1 MTIKKLF
8 FKIVGITL
16 GGILFIFLL
25 MRFTGGREVEVPDIR
40 GKEVTLALEEL
51 GRAGLKLNLK
61 LLERRFDDRI
71 PKDHIISQDPRSGK
85 VVQKG
90 REIKVIISR
99 GSQKVFVPEVKERGL
114 RSAGIILRQRGLRMG
129 KVAKVYS
136 DLIEEDTIMAQSLEP
151 EIEVNRSSE
160 INLLVSLGPYP
171 TYFYMP
177 DLIGRSL
184 ERASRTIEYLSLQ
197 TGSITYE
204 VDPELREG
212 VVLNQA
218 PSFGFP
224 VKEKSLVNLV
234 ISVKSQTRPTGLLR
248 YYMLHYVV
256 PAGLFSKRIKIVISD
271 AQGERE
277 VYNALLSP
285 GKEINEVI
293 AIMGRARAKIY
304 IEGKLEREMTLR

>member
-1 MTIKKLF
+1 MKIKKTLF
-8 FKIVGITL
+8 RIAGITL

-25 MRFTGGREVEVPDIR
+25 MRLITGGREVAVPDIR
-40 GKEVTLALEEL
+40 GKEVTFALEDL
-51 GRAGLKLNLK
+51 SKAGLNLK

-71 PKDHIISQDPRSGK
+71 PEDHIISQDPRPGIGVKKGK
-85 VVQKG
+85 
-90 REIKVIISR
+90 EIKVIISK
-99 GSQKVFVPEVKERGL
+99 GSQKVFVPKVKRRSL
-114 RSAGIILRQRGLRMG
+114 RSAGITLRQRGLKIG
-129 KVAKVYS
+129 KVARAYS
-136 DLIEEDTIMAQSLEP
+136 DLIEEDTVMAQSLES
-151 EIEVNRSSE
+151 EVEVSRNSE

-171 TYFYMP
+171 IYFYMP
-177 DLIGRSL
+177 DLIGKSL
-184 ERASRTIEYLSLQ
+184 ERASRIMESLRLQ

-218 PSFGFP
+218 PSFGFS

-234 ISVKSQTRPTGLLR
+234 ISVKSQTRPRGLLR

-256 PAGLFSKRIKIVISD
+256 PSGLFPKRIKIVVSD

-285 GKEINEVI
+285 GKEIDEVI

-304 IEGKLEREMTLR
+304 IDGRLEREMTLR

>member
-1 MTIKKLF
+1 MRIKRLFLRFALLTIGVVLF
-8 FKIVGITL
+8 A
-16 GGILFIFLL
+16 FLL
-25 MRFTGGREVEVPDIR
+25 MRLITGGKEVSVPNIR
-40 GKEVTLALEEL
+40 GKEVTLALEDL
-51 GRAGLKLNLK
+51 SRVGLNLK

-71 PKDHIISQDPRSGK
+71 PEDHIIFQVPRSGIGVK
-85 VVQKG
+85 KG
-90 REIKVIISR
+90 KEIKVIISR
-99 GSQKVFVPEVKERGL
+99 GSQKVFVPEVKEKGL

-129 KVAKVYS
+129 KVARVYS
-136 DLIEEDTIMAQSLEP
+136 DLMEEDTIMSQSLEP
-151 EIEVNRSSE
+151 EIEVNRGSE

-171 TYFYMP
+171 VYFYMP

-184 ERASRTIEYLSLQ
+184 EGVSRTIEYLRLQ

-204 VDPELREG
+204 VDSELREG
-212 VVLNQA
+212 VVLNQT

-224 VKEKSLVNLV
+224 IKEKSLVNLV

-248 YYMLHYVV
+248 YYLFHYVV
-256 PAGLFSKRIKIVISD
+256 PSALFPKRIKIVISD
-271 AQGERE
+271 AQGARE

-304 IEGKLEREMTLR
+304 IDAKLEREMTLR